1 MNFRVIAGAVLALLA
16 ATATS
21 VPAQT
26 GRGPGGPG
34 GFGGPSGAAEV
45 GVITLATRDVPYS
58 VTLPGRAVA
67 WQTADIRPRVSGV
80 IAEILYDPGRPI
92 TAGDAM
98 FRIEDDTYRAALA
111 SAEAGMR
118 QAEAAV
124 ATAES
129 TLKRARSLLGT
140 GSTQASVEAAEL
152 ALAQAEASLSA
163 AQAQTQVAQLDVDR
177 TLVRSP
183 IDGMAEIPEVSIGAI
198 VTANQSDPLTVV
210 RRIDPIYVDVA
221 ESSAA
226 MLRTRDRFRAREL
239 QPDSGLGVR
248 LTLEDGRIHESEGR
262 MVSRGTAVSAS
273 TGTATFRF
281 AFDNPHH
288 LILPGQFLRVQ
299 VTLGTT
305 RAVLVPQRATSR
317 SADGRLTAFTIRD
330 GRAVQ
335 VVLTEAGVAEN
346 AWVVT
351 AGVEAGDP
359 IIVDGLQNLRDG
371 AEVQP
376 VPVEISADG
385 VVTDLP
391 RGSPS
396 GSSGSAG
403 VTRPAGGSAAPA
415 SGNPA
420 SGPAPQPG
428 PTPAAES
435 GSHPG
440 NDAAPEAGSGDTPG
454 ATQPPADAAADAA
467 PPLTASPAT
476 PPAASAA
483 PVPQPATGG

>member
-1 MNFRVIAGAVLALLA
+1 MNLRLFAGVVAALLTASA
-16 ATATS
+16 AC
-21 VPAQT
+21 AQT
-26 GRGPGGPG
+26 GAPGPGRPTGP
-34 GFGGPSGAAEV
+34 AEV
-45 GVITLATRDVPYS
+45 GTVTLTTSDVPYS

-67 WQTADIRPRVSGV
+67 WQSADIRPRVSGV

-92 TAGDAM
+92 TAGEAM
-98 FRIEDDTYRAALA
+98 FRIEDDTYRAALTSAQA
-111 SAEAGMR
+111 SVR

-129 TLKRARSLLGT
+129 TLKRARSLVGV
-140 GSTQASVEAAEL
+140 GSTQAAVEAAEL

-163 AQAQTQVAQLDVDR
+163 AQAQRQVAQLDLDR

-210 RRIDPIYVDVA
+210 RRIDPIYVDVT

-226 MLRTRDRFRAREL
+226 MLRTRDRFRASEL
-239 QPDSGLGVR
+239 QPGRDLGVR
-248 LTLEDGRIHESEGR
+248 LTLEDGRIHEGDGR
-262 MVSRGTAVSAS
+262 MVSRGNAVSTS

-281 AFDNPHH
+281 AFDNPDH

-317 SADGRLTAFTIRD
+317 SADGRLTAFTVRD
-330 GRAVQ
+330 GRAAQ
-335 VVLTEAGVAEN
+335 VVLTEAGVSDN

-351 AGVEAGDP
+351 SGLAEGDAV
-359 IIVDGLQNLRDG
+359 IVDGLRDLRDG
-371 AEVQP
+371 ADVIA

-391 RGSPS
+391 RDGADGAGRDGSGRDRAAPGPGGDAGAAPRGTAS
-396 GSSGSAG
+396 GTQAAGDAASDATGGEALPQGAASGGVAPRGGASAG
-403 VTRPAGGSAAPA
+403 
-415 SGNPA
+415 
-420 SGPAPQPG
+420 
-428 PTPAAES
+428 
-435 GSHPG
+435 
-440 NDAAPEAGSGDTPG
+440 DTG
-454 ATQPPADAAADAA
+454 TM
-467 PPLTASPAT
+467 
-476 PPAASAA
+476 PAASASSGGPGA
-483 PVPQPATGG
+483 VPSPVRPVPSPATGG

>member
-1 MNFRVIAGAVLALLA
+1 MNLRVIAGAVLALLT

-21 VPAQT
+21 APAQT
-26 GRGPGGPG
+26 AGGPG
-34 GFGGPSGAAEV
+34 GFGTPAGPTEV
-45 GVITLATRDVPYS
+45 GTITLATQDVPYS

-67 WQTADIRPRVSGV
+67 WQTADIRPRVSGM

-98 FRIEDDTYRAALA
+98 FRIEDDTYRAALT
-111 SAEAGMR
+111 SAEAGVR

-124 ATAES
+124 ATAQS
-129 TLKRARSLLGT
+129 TLKRARSLVGV
-140 GSTQASVEAAEL
+140 GSTQAAVEAAEL

-163 AQAQTQVAQLDVDR
+163 AQAQAQVAQLDLDR

-198 VTANQSDPLTVV
+198 VTANQADPLTVV
-210 RRIDPIYVDVA
+210 RRIDPIYVDVT

-226 MLRTRDRFRAREL
+226 MLRTRDRFRASEL
-239 QPDSGLGVR
+239 QPGAGLGVR
-248 LTLEDGRIHESEGR
+248 LTLENGRMHEGNGH
-262 MVSRGTAVSAS
+262 MVSRGTAVSTT
-273 TGTATFRF
+273 TGTAMFRF
-281 AFDNPHH
+281 AFDNPDH

-317 SADGRLTAFTIRD
+317 SADGRLTAFTVRD

-335 VVLTEAGVAEN
+335 VVLTEAGVSDN

-359 IIVDGLQNLRDG
+359 IIVDGLENLRDG
-371 AEVQP
+371 TEVTP

-391 RGSPS
+391 QAGAAPDEEAPAEADATPDAEPAS
-396 GSSGSAG
+396 GSGGQNAESPPAADPAPGAG
-403 VTRPAGGSAAPA
+403 FSDSPDSPAGQDAPAPAGG
-415 SGNPA
+415 
-420 SGPAPQPG
+420 
-428 PTPAAES
+428 
-435 GSHPG
+435 
-440 NDAAPEAGSGDTPG
+440 PG
-454 ATQPPADAAADAA
+454 AGGRP
-467 PPLTASPAT
+467 S
-476 PPAASAA
+476 PAASAA

>member
-1 MNFRVIAGAVLALLA
+1 MNLRVIAGAVLALLT

-21 VPAQT
+21 APAQT
-26 GRGPGGPG
+26 AGGPG
-34 GFGGPSGAAEV
+34 GFGTPAGPTEV
-45 GVITLATRDVPYS
+45 GTITLATQDVPYS

-67 WQTADIRPRVSGV
+67 WQTADIRPRVSGM

-98 FRIEDDTYRAALA
+98 FRIEDDTYRAALT
-111 SAEAGMR
+111 SAEAGVR

-124 ATAES
+124 ATAQS
-129 TLKRARSLLGT
+129 TLKRARSLVGV
-140 GSTQASVEAAEL
+140 GSTQAAVEAAEL

-163 AQAQTQVAQLDVDR
+163 AQAQAQVAQLDLDR

-198 VTANQSDPLTVV
+198 VTANQADPLTVV
-210 RRIDPIYVDVA
+210 RRIDPIYVDVT

-226 MLRTRDRFRAREL
+226 MLRTRDRFRASEL
-239 QPDSGLGVR
+239 QPGAGLGVR
-248 LTLEDGRIHESEGR
+248 LTLENGRMHEGNGH
-262 MVSRGTAVSAS
+262 MVSRGTAVSTT
-273 TGTATFRF
+273 TGTAMFRF
-281 AFDNPHH
+281 AFDNPDH

-317 SADGRLTAFTIRD
+317 SADGRLTAFTVRD

-335 VVLTEAGVAEN
+335 VVLTEAGVSDN

-359 IIVDGLQNLRDG
+359 IIVDGLENLRDG
-371 AEVQP
+371 TEVTP

-391 RGSPS
+391 QAGAAGAAPDEEAPAEADATPDAEPAS
-396 GSSGSAG
+396 GSGGQNAESPPAAGSAPG
-403 VTRPAGGSAAPA
+403 AGSSDSPDSPAGQDAPAPAGG
-415 SGNPA
+415 
-420 SGPAPQPG
+420 
-428 PTPAAES
+428 
-435 GSHPG
+435 
-440 NDAAPEAGSGDTPG
+440 PG
-454 ATQPPADAAADAA
+454 ADGRP
-467 PPLTASPAT
+467 S
-476 PPAASAA
+476 PAASAA